1 MKTITLYR
9 CIAGA
14 SPHLRDWV
22 FVSDT
27 PCNADDIRRG
37 TIPIDEFEVE
47 IPELTEEMIDAAIK
61 RVQAQANSSAVRSID
76 EQDKENAA

>member
-1 MKTITLYR
+1 MTTITLYR
-9 CIAGA
+9 CIASA
-14 SPHLRDWV
+14 QLRDWV
-22 FVSDT
+22 YISNT

-47 IPELTEEMIDAAIK
+47 IPELTEELIDAAIK
-61 RVQAQANSSAVRSID
+61 RVEAQANSRAVRLID